1 MLFGKYITGL
11 VILSVLPL
19 LFLLARFYSKRTR
32 LLQWTIDDSLLV
44 LALVLPHPYSRG
56 TL

>member
-1 MLFGKYITGL
+1 MLFGNYIAGL

-19 LFLLARFYSKRTR
+19 LFILARFYSKRTR
-32 LLQWTIDDSLLV
+32 LLPWTIDDTFLV
-44 LALVLPHPYSRG
+44 LALVRPDPFTEG